1 MAITAS
7 GLYSKVIIAA
17 FNATQ
22 LAIDLSLATHKIALY
37 ANTITPDFEATA
49 ANAAFG
55 QGAYATGE
63 VFGTGW
69 ATGGVALSAA
79 ATGATS
85 TSPTLTSTGGTVS
98 YGMGNVAVSA
108 TTLTNARGALL
119 YADALS
125 GDPGIV
131 FVNFGADYSTNNGV
145 FGVNWTGGV
154 CFSWDVTP

>member
-7 GLYSKVIIAA
+7 GLFCKIFTDVLD
-17 FNATQ
+17 ATQ
-22 LAIDLSLATHKIALY
+22 LAIDLSLTSHKLALY

-49 ANAAFG
+49 ANSAFG
-55 QGAYATGE
+55 AGAFATGE

-79 ATGATS
+79 AAGATS
-85 TSPTLTSTGGTVS
+85 TAPTLNSAGGVMT
-98 YGMGNVAVSA
+98 YDMGDVAVA
-108 TTLTNARGALL
+108 ETTLTNARGALL

-125 GDPGIV
+125 GDPAIV

-145 FGVNWTGGV
+145 FGINWNVAG
-154 CFSWDVTP
+154 CFTVDLTP